1 MTERISILVGTMTG
15 TAEMVADDIRPILED
30 AGHEVEI
37 LDMDGLNADVF
48 KTPGHILIC
57 TSTYGQGDVPD
68 NAMQLY
74 EDLDLGQPDLTG
86 VTYGIIGLGD
96 STYSDT
102 YNEGG
107 GRFDKMLSELGAKR
121 IGERLQHNA
130 SSDELPEEAA
140 VEWAKTWV
148 TLLSA

>member
-1 MTERISILVGTMTG
+1 MAERITILVGTMTG

-30 AGHEVEI
+30 AGREVEI
-37 LDMDGLNADVF
+37 LDMDGLSADVF
-48 KTPGHILIC
+48 KSPGHILIC

-74 EDLDLGQPDLTG
+74 EDLDLGQPDLNG
-86 VTYGIIGLGD
+86 VSYGIIGLGD

-107 GRFDKMLSELGAKR
+107 GRFDKILTELGATR
-121 IGERLQHNA
+121 IGERMQHNA

-140 VEWAKTWV
+140 LEWAAAWV
-148 TLLSA
+148 KLLPA

>member
-1 MTERISILVGTMTG
+1 MAERITILVGTMTG

-37 LDMDGLNADVF
+37 LDMDGLSADVF
-48 KTPGHILIC
+48 ETPGHILIC

-74 EDLDLGQPDLTG
+74 EDLDLGQPDLCG
-86 VTYGIIGLGD
+86 VSYGIIGLGD

-107 GRFDKMLSELGAKR
+107 GRFDKILTELGATR
-121 IGERLQHNA
+121 IGERMQHNA

-140 VEWAKTWV
+140 LEWAAAWV
-148 TLLSA
+148 KLLPA